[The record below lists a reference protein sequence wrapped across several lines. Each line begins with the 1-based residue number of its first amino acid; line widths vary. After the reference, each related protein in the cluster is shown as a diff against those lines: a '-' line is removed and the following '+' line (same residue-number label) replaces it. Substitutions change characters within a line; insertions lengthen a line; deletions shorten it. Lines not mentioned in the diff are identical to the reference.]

1 MHLKTNK
8 MKKISGVV
16 MTGIFLVLT
25 IFKSF
30 SQNLPDAK
38 AAFINPYN
46 LAITF
51 NKTTNLVFPYAIKSV
66 DKGSRDVLVQKA
78 IGVENILQV
87 KAAKQGFPETDLT
100 VVTADG
106 SVYSYLLNYT
116 DTPTSLSLVMINK
129 IIIPKPLA
137 VFAKD
142 ATNDE
147 IQDNARLVSG
157 KNRLIKRLDDESFGV
172 KMDVKGLYIHKDV
185 LYFEVEL
192 QNNSTINYDVQLLR
206 FFIVDRKKVKRT
218 ASQEVDIS
226 PLLIWGG
233 AEHIPANSTQTISIA
248 LPKFTIPDKKY
259 LSVQL
264 MEQNGGRNL
273 ALRIKNKLL
282 MSAKAL

>member
-1 MHLKTNK
+1 

-16 MTGIFLVLT
+16 MTGIFLVFA
-25 IFKSF
+25 IFKGYA
-30 SQNLPDAK
+30 QNLPDAK
-38 AAFINPYN
+38 AAFINPYS

-51 NKTTNLVFPYAIKSV
+51 NKTTNLVFPYAVKSV

-78 IGVENILQV
+78 IGVENILQL

-106 SVYSYLLNYT
+106 SVYSYLLSYT
-116 DTPTSLSLVMINK
+116 DTPSSLSLVMTNNIVV
-129 IIIPKPLA
+129 PKPLA

-157 KNRLIKRLDDESFGV
+157 KNRVIKKLKDESFGI
-172 KMDVKGLYIHKDV
+172 KLDVKGLYIHKDV
-185 LYFEVEL
+185 LYFQIEL
-192 QNNSTINYDVQLLR
+192 QNNSNINYDLQLLR

-218 ASQEVDIS
+218 ASQEVDMT
-226 PLLIWGG
+226 PLFIWGN
-233 AEHIPANSTQTISIA
+233 AEQIPGNSTQTVVVA

-259 LSVQL
+259 LSMQL
-264 MEQNGGRNL
+264 MEKDGGRDL
-273 ALRIKNKLL
+273 SLKISNKSLMRSQTLL
-282 MSAKAL
+282 